1 MSRFRTR
8 KLEDLRGHG
17 KLPCGRPGTLEE
29 GLHGLRGYL
38 VADGR
43 VRPLAVVLG
52 LDEPD
57 HRVLGV
63 GPGGEAPAVVHLVLQ
78 RREERL
84 GHGVV
89 VAAAGAAARQAHVV
103 VARPLREEPAGV
115 LSLWNMAFP
124 AT

>member
-17 KLPCGRPGTLEE
+17 KLFRGRLGTLEE
-29 GLHGLRGYL
+29 GFHGLGRYL

-43 VRPLAVVLG
+43 VRLSAVVLG

-57 HRVLGV
+57 DGVLGV

-78 RREERL
+78 GGEERL

-89 VAAAGAAARQAHVV
+89 VAAAGAAARQPHVV

-115 LSLWNMAFP
+115 LRP
-124 AT
+124 P

>member
-1 MSRFRTR
+1 MSLHLVSKTCCR
-8 KLEDLRGHG
+8 KCRQLFDYIQ
-17 KLPCGRPGTLEE
+17 PD
-29 GLHGLRGYL
+29 
-38 VADGR
+38 DG
-43 VRPLAVVLG
+43 
-52 LDEPD
+52 
-57 HRVLGV
+57 VLGV